1 MHDDQPTAVTPPDAP
16 APESQDVPQQ
26 RVEGPRAAPP
36 LVVARWVQLVA
47 LPLILVMLWALARA
61 AGNVLLIFLAAAVA
75 AMILNPLVGV
85 LRKARVPRGA
95 SVLIVFLLFLLVVGT
110 AGYLLANPIA
120 KQVQRF
126 QDDVPRITRSANTQ
140 LADLQQY
147 FDDNGINVE
156 IKKQGQTALQTLEQK
171 VLGGTS
177 DVVSFGGDLLSSVV
191 TAGFSLILTFV
202 VMVYM
207 LLYGERIGDW
217 VRRHMPPGDGT
228 ADDDFPRRVQHAV
241 SGYVRGQVL
250 FSILM
255 GAGATLGLYIF
266 GLVGIFPP
274 GKTYALAFGIFFG
287 VMELIPYVG
296 PVLGAVPP
304 VLVALFQDPLTA
316 VWVILLFVALQ
327 QLEGHIVAPQVFGRT
342 LRINPLLVIFALLV
356 GGELYGLVGALL
368 ALPLAAILRE
378 TFDYLRGH
386 LVLEPWESTSPVA
399 LAVGPPGSVD
409 VPPALEEPGDGPTAV
424 FCGACGTGGRPGDQY
439 CRACGAALE
448 PQEHPAT
455 TGGPPRPAG

>member
-1 MHDDQPTAVTPPDAP
+1 MDDDQPTAGTPPPPADTAVVESVAP
-16 APESQDVPQQ
+16 GENDDQA
-26 RVEGPRAAPP
+26 RPRAAPP
-36 LVVARWVQLVA
+36 VVVARWVQLVA

-61 AGNVLLIFLAAAVA
+61 AGNVLLIFMAAGVA

-85 LRKARVPRGA
+85 LRKARLPRGLA
-95 SVLIVFLLFLLVVGT
+95 VLTVFVLFLAVFAT

-120 KQVQRF
+120 TQVERF
-126 QDDVPRITRSANTQ
+126 QKDVPNITKDANQQ

-156 IKKQGQTALQTLEQK
+156 IKKQGSTALQTLEQN

-217 VRRHMPPGDGT
+217 IRRVMPPGDGT

-250 FSILM
+250 FSLLM
-255 GAGATLGLYIF
+255 GAGATVGLYVF
-266 GLVGIFPP
+266 GLLGIFPA
-274 GKTYALAFGIFFG
+274 GKTYAVAFGIFFG
-287 VMELIPYVG
+287 LMELIPYVG
-296 PVLGAVPP
+296 PVLGAIPP

-316 VWVILLFVALQ
+316 VWVVLLFVALQ

-368 ALPLAAILRE
+368 ALPIAAILRE

-386 LVLEPWESTSPVA
+386 LVLEPWETASPVELA
-399 LAVGPPGSVD
+399 LREPSPAGAGSA
-409 VPPALEEPGDGPTAV
+409 PPAPRETAV
-424 FCGACGTGGRPGDQY
+424 FCASCGTAARPGDAH
-439 CRACGAALE
+439 CRACGAPL
-448 PQEHPAT
+448 T
-455 TGGPPRPAG
+455 